1 MPVLFDPQAAGDIL
15 SAMITPAVLIS
26 ASGTLVLSTTNRLG
40 RIVDRVR
47 ALNADAEALPPW
59 DPADEEALAKRGLI
73 ADQIGHQARRIAG
86 LQWAVITL
94 YTAIGL
100 LVGCSLTI
108 GLSIASKGWLA
119 WVPVGLGL
127 LGAAALLVAAVFLV
141 RDARLAVRSTLAE
154 MDYIRRMVARRTGA
168 PLPHPG
174 GEKPAGAQPEPEPQ
188 ASTP

>member
-1 MPVLFDPQAAGDIL
+1 LAVPVPFDPPAAGDIL
-15 SAMITPAVLIS
+15 SAIITPAVLIS

-47 ALNADAEALPPW
+47 KLHEQAEGLPPW
-59 DPADEEALAKRGLI
+59 DPADEEALARRGLI
-73 ADQIGHQARRIAG
+73 ADQIARQGERITG
-86 LQWAVITL
+86 LQWAVIAL

-108 GLSIASKGWLA
+108 GLSIASKGWLV

-127 LGAAALLVAAVFLV
+127 LGSAALLAAAVFLV

-154 MDYIRRMVARRTGA
+154 MDHIRRMVARRTGA
-168 PLPHPG
+168 PLPPPNGEEAVPG
-174 GEKPAGAQPEPEPQ
+174 SGPGERGA
-188 ASTP
+188 

>member
-47 ALNADAEALPPW
+47 KLNEDAAALPPW
-59 DPADEEALAKRGLI
+59 DPTDEDALAQRGLI
-73 ADQIGHQARRIAG
+73 ADQIGHQARRIGG

-108 GLSIASKGWLA
+108 GLATASGWLV

-154 MDYIRRMVARRTGA
+154 LDYIRRMVARRTGA
-168 PLPHPG
+168 PLPEG
-174 GEKPAGAQPEPEPQ
+174 AKPAGPKPEPEP
-188 ASTP
+188 AKSA

>member
-1 MPVLFDPQAAGDIL
+1 MPVPYDPQAAGDIL

-47 ALNADAEALPPW
+47 ELNGQAETLPPW
-59 DPADEEALAKRGLI
+59 DPTDEDAQAKRGLI
-73 ADQIGHQARRIAG
+73 ADQIARQAQRIGG

-108 GLSIASKGWLA
+108 GLSTANGGWLV

-127 LGAAALLVAAVFLV
+127 FGAAALLVAAVFLV

-154 MDYIRRMVARRTGA
+154 MEYIKRMVARRTGA
-168 PLPHPG
+168 PLPPP
-174 GEKPAGAQPEPEPQ
+174 GEKKEEPKPEA
-188 ASTP
+188 ASVVS